1 VAVTAGAYAPVVKEE
16 VVRRAADDHLRAIA
30 EGRIEDALSWVVEDL
45 RAETAVNPSRMTPVL
60 VAASVEEVRVM
71 GDEAT
76 VRIRFITS
84 NPDAEPVR
92 IESEWWEIE
101 GDPKLV
107 RARQI

>member
-1 VAVTAGAYAPVVKEE
+1 MLRSVREE
-16 VVRRAADDHLRAIA
+16 VVRRAAEDHLRAIA

-45 RAETAVNPSRMTPVL
+45 RAETSVNLSRMAPVL
-60 VAASVEEVRVM
+60 IAASVEDVRLM

-84 NPDAEPVR
+84 DPDAEPVR

-101 GDPKLV
+101 GNPKLV